1 MTFND
6 GDRSLAVMLGIV
18 VAVGVTVHVAGVR
31 AQESIRLD
39 SYAEW
44 RRPGEL
50 VVDGQRVRADQRTKW
65 KGKVARLEDVP
76 LGSEVRVRGSRQPD
90 GAILARELDVRPNG
104 TALFENDVQQGTSEL
119 EGLWLR
125 AGEAF
130 EADAR
135 GNKKAI
141 GEIERDGLR
150 VARVERLIRRMAP
163 PYLDH
168 SKIRVYVINNKE
180 WNAMAM
186 GNGAL
191 WVFDGIINDMS
202 DDELAI
208 VVGHEL
214 AHYTHEHSRRQ
225 LRKGIWG
232 QMGSLAALLA
242 AEAID
247 SNALRTAAQ
256 LGAALGFSAWMSG
269 YGRDLEDQADRVGL
283 RYAYEAGHNVAD
295 APRVWQRFLDKYG
308 EGDRVTNFFFS
319 DHSLA
324 SARRRNLEAEI
335 RHNYQRPGA

>member
-1 MTFND
+1 MTTFTD
-6 GDRSLAVMLGIV
+6 GDRGLAAVLAIIV
-18 VAVGVTVHVAGVR
+18 AIGATVHVATLR
-31 AQESIRLD
+31 AQETTKLD

-50 VVDGQRVRADQRTKW
+50 VVDGQRVRADLSTKW
-65 KGKVARLEDVP
+65 KGKFTRVEDVP
-76 LGSEVRVRGSRQPD
+76 LGFEVRVQGARQPD
-90 GAILARELDVRPNG
+90 GSILAREIDVRPNG
-104 TALFENDVQQGTSEL
+104 HALFEADVQKGTDEL

-130 EADAR
+130 EADGR

-141 GEIERDGLR
+141 GDIERDG
-150 VARVERLIRRMAP
+150 ARVGRIERLVRRMAP
-163 PYLDH
+163 PYLDQ
-168 SKIRVYVINNKE
+168 SRVRVYVIDNKE

-186 GNGAL
+186 GNGAI
-191 WVFDGIINDMS
+191 WVFDGIMKDMS

-225 LRKGIWG
+225 MRKGIWG

-247 SNALRTAAQ
+247 NNGLRTAAQ

-283 RYAYEAGHNVAD
+283 RYAYEAGFDVAD

-319 DHSLA
+319 DHSLS
-324 SARRRNLEAEI
+324 SARRKNLEAEI
-335 RHNYQRPGA
+335 RHNYVNR

>member
-1 MTFND
+1 MRLTT
-6 GDRSLAVMLGIV
+6 GDQGIAALLALVTAIGL
-18 VAVGVTVHVAGVR
+18 TVHAASLR
-31 AQESIRLD
+31 AQESVKLD

-44 RRPGEL
+44 SRPGEL
-50 VVDGQRVRADQRTKW
+50 VVDGQRVRVDQRTKW
-65 KGKVARLEDVP
+65 KGKFSRLEDVP
-76 LGSEVRVRGSRQPD
+76 LGFEVRVQGARLAD
-90 GAILARELDVRPNG
+90 GAVLARELDVRPNG
-104 TALFENDVQQGTSEL
+104 TALFEAEVRQGTNEL

-130 EADAR
+130 EADPR
-135 GNKKAI
+135 GTRKPI
-141 GEIERDGLR
+141 GEIERDGPR
-150 VARVERLIRRMAP
+150 VGRIERMIRRMAP
-163 PYLDH
+163 P
-168 SKIRVYVINNKE
+168 SVNQSEVRVYVIANQE

-191 WVFDGIINDMS
+191 WVFDGIMKDMS

-225 LRKGIWG
+225 MRKGIWA
-232 QMGSLAALLA
+232 QLGSLTALVA

-247 SNALRTAAQ
+247 NDGLRAAAQ
-256 LGAALGFSAWMSG
+256 LGAALGFTAWMSG

-283 RYAYEAGHNVAD
+283 RYAYEGGYDVAN
-295 APRVWQRFLDKYG
+295 APRVWQRFLEKYG

-324 SARRRNLEAEI
+324 SARRKNLEQEL
-335 RHNYQRPGA
+335 RHNYAQR

>member
-1 MTFND
+1 MRSNP
-6 GDRSLAVMLGIV
+6 GDRGIAVVLLVV
-18 VAVGVTVHVAGVR
+18 VAIGTTVHLASVR
-31 AQESIRLD
+31 AQDSIKLD

-44 RRPGEL
+44 KRSGEL
-50 VVDGQRVRADQRTKW
+50 IVDGQRVRVGPGTRW
-65 KGKVARLEDVP
+65 KGKFTRIDDVP
-76 LGSEVRVRGSRQPD
+76 LGFEVRVQGSRQID
-90 GAILARELDVRPNG
+90 GSIVAREIDVRPNG
-104 TALFENDVQQGTSEL
+104 AALFEADVRQGTDEL

-135 GNKKAI
+135 GNKKLL
-141 GEIERDGLR
+141 GEIERDGAR
-150 VARVERLIRRMAP
+150 VARVERLIRRLAP
-163 PYLDH
+163 PSVDH
-168 SKIRVYVINNKE
+168 KTVRVYVIDNKE

-186 GNGAL
+186 GNGAV
-191 WVFDGIINDMS
+191 WIFDGIMKDLS

-242 AEAID
+242 AEAVD

-256 LGAALGFSAWMSG
+256 LGTALGFSAWMSG

-283 RYAYEAGHNVAD
+283 RYAYEGGFDVSK
-295 APRVWQRFLDKYG
+295 APQVWQRFLEKYG

-324 SARRRNLEAEI
+324 SARRRNLERELQY
-335 RHNYQRPGA
+335 NYSRPGA